1 MIMKIIC
8 ISASQV
14 PATSANSIQVMKT
27 CQALAQAGHEVRLMV
42 PRFGQPDAIN
52 EAWPRLAQLYGLQTP
67 FEIEWLP
74 VSPRWKRWDFCL
86 AAVRRAKRL
95 GGQMVYAWPL
105 QAAFFANLF
114 RFPVVL
120 ELHGPPEGKIG
131 RHLFGDYLMMG
142 GKKRYLPITQAL
154 VDLLERI
161 YHRKFKP
168 GEVVIAPNGVD
179 LERYQNLPSPS
190 QARAALG
197 LEETFCAGYT
207 GHLYPGRGLLLLVE
221 LARRFPAINF
231 VWVGGRPQDVESWKN
246 QLSDEKIGNITLF
259 GFVENSRLPLYQA
272 AMDVLLMPYERQIS
286 GSGGGNSADYCS
298 PMKMFEYMGSRR
310 AIISS
315 DLPVIQEV
323 LNDSNSLLCPP
334 DDFQAWE
341 QAVNCLY
348 NDKAKRDDL
357 GTHAFSDVHEYTWL
371 RRAQKALA
379 NWELP

>member
-1 MIMKIIC
+1 MKIIC

-14 PATSANSIQVMKT
+14 PATTANSIQVMKT
-27 CQALAQAGHEVRLMV
+27 CQALAQTGHEVRLLV
-42 PRFGQPDAIN
+42 PRSGQPDATN

-74 VSPRWKRWDFCL
+74 ASPRWRRWDFCWT
-86 AAVRRAKRL
+86 AVRRVKRL

-105 QAAFFANLF
+105 QAAVFANLF
-114 RFPVVL
+114 GFPVIL
-120 ELHGPPEGKIG
+120 ELHGPPEGRIG
-131 RHLFGDYLMMG
+131 RRLFGYYLRRG

-154 VDLLERI
+154 VDLLESV

-179 LERYQNLPSPS
+179 LERYHNLPSPS
-190 QARAALG
+190 EARAALG
-197 LEETFCAGYT
+197 LEENFSVGYT
-207 GHLYPGRGLLLLVE
+207 GHLYPGRGMVLLVE
-221 LARRFPAINF
+221 LARRFPAIHF
-231 VWVGGRPQDVESWKN
+231 VWVGGRPQDVDGWKK
-246 QLSDEKIGNITLF
+246 QLSDEKIGNITLT

-286 GSGGGNSADYCS
+286 GSGGGDSADYCS
-298 PMKMFEYMGSRR
+298 PMKMFEYMGCGR

-315 DLPVIQEV
+315 DLPVIREV
-323 LNDSNSLLCPP
+323 LNNSNSVLCPP
-334 DDFQAWE
+334 EDYQAWAQTLE
-341 QAVNCLY
+341 RLSI
-348 NDKAKRDDL
+348 DRAKRDEL
-357 GTHAFSDVHEYTWL
+357 GRSALHDVHEFTWL